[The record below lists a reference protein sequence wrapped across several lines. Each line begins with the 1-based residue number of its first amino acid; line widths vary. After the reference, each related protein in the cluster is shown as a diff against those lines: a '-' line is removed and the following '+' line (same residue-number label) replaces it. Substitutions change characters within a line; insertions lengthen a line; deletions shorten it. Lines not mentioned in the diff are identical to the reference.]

1 MKRGRKIFW
10 GILFIL
16 GAIALIIGQMGY
28 LEGIGFWS
36 ILLTIGLVGVL
47 VDGIWNKNFWMI
59 LFSIAFLI
67 IANDELLGLEAIT
80 PWPVLG
86 AALLGSVGMQIL
98 FPQKK
103 NNRHNMI
110 YKNGGK
116 KGTDKDVLFGEQ
128 IGFANTFGESVKYLD
143 GNEINEV
150 YLENTFGSLNVYFN
164 NALPKNGCAEVSV
177 ENVFGSTLLFIP
189 ADWKVVMNVNTVF
202 GDVNEKGRNNAQG
215 TNTIH
220 ITGKT
225 VFGEVGIRYI

>member
-1 MKRGRKIFW
+1 MKKGRKIFW
-10 GILFIL
+10 GVLFIL
-16 GAIALIIGQMGY
+16 GAAALLIGQMGY
-28 LEGIGFWS
+28 LEGVGFWS

-47 VDGIWNKNFWMI
+47 VDGIWNRNFWMM

-67 IANDELLGLEAIT
+67 IVNDEFLGLEAIT

-86 AALLGSVGMQIL
+86 AALLGSIGLQML

-103 NNRHNMI
+103 NKPHMI
-110 YKNGGK
+110 YKNGGS
-116 KGTDKDVLFGEQ
+116 GVTGDDMLFGEQ
-128 IGFANTFGESVKYLD
+128 IGFSNTFGESVKYLG

-150 YLENTFGSLNVYFN
+150 CLENTFGSLNVYFN
-164 NALPKNGCAEVSV
+164 NAVLKNGCAEVSI
-177 ENVFGSTLLFIP
+177 ENVFGSTLLYIP

-202 GDVNEKGRNNAQG
+202 GDANEKGRCNPQG
-215 TNTIH
+215 SNTIH